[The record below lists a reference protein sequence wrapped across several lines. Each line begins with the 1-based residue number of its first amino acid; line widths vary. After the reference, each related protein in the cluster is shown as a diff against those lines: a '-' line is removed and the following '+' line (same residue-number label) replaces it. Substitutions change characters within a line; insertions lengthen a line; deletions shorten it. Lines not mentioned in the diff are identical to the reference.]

1 MAVTSVIKYEGDNKT
16 FIWKYPYTDFNMGS
30 ELIVRESQEA
40 LFFYNG
46 ELLDKFGA
54 GKHILE
60 TENMPLT
67 KGFFKLA
74 TGGKNPFIAELYF
87 VNMTEQMAIRWG
99 TDSKIEY
106 LDPVYNFPLAIGAC
120 GELSVSVNHPAKLL
134 IKLVGTE
141 NGFSQEQLTIYFRA
155 ILMNRA
161 KSIIASEII
170 NKKISVFEI
179 DMHLNELSDAVRKQL
194 VEDFMEYGL
203 NLNTFMIT
211 TVVKPDDSRNY
222 QKFKDLYFRQHT
234 DVMEAELKQR
244 VSLIEQET
252 KAKQTVMEAEAI
264 AKKREL
270 ENYTYQQEK
279 GFEVAKKMADN
290 DAIAQMNNVGLG
302 LGMMMGVGSEVGK
315 TVGGMTKD
323 AIQSVKEEPVIT
335 PPVLAVNNVKRFCM
349 NCGKPLSPEAL
360 FCEYCGKK
368 VETEDKCSGCGY
380 VFHNDARFC
389 PKCGTKRGE

>member
-1 MAVTSVIKYEGDNKT
+1 MAVTSVIKYDGDNKT
-16 FIWKYPYTDFNMGS
+16 FIWKYPQTDFNMGS

-40 LFFYNG
+40 IFLYNG

-60 TENMPLT
+60 TENMPLA
-67 KGFFKLA
+67 KGILKLA
-74 TGGKNPFIAELYF
+74 TGGRNPFIAELYF
-87 VNMTEQMAIRWG
+87 INLTEQMAIRWG
-99 TDSKIEY
+99 TDSKISY
-106 LDPVYNFPLAIGAC
+106 LDPVYNFPLEIGAC
-120 GELSVSVNHPAKLL
+120 GEFSISVNNSAKLL

-141 NGFSQEQLTIYFRA
+141 RGFSQEQLTQSFRA
-155 ILMNRA
+155 ILLNRV

-170 NKKISVFEI
+170 TRKISVFEI
-179 DMHLNELSDAVRKQL
+179 DMHLSELSEAIRTQL
-194 VEDFMEYGL
+194 FSDFIEYGL

-211 TVVKPDDSRNY
+211 TVVKPDEDRNY
-222 QKFKDLYFRQHT
+222 HKFKDLYFRQHT
-234 DVMEAELKQR
+234 DVMEAELRQK

-279 GFEVAKKMADN
+279 GFEVAKTMANN

-315 TVGGMTKD
+315 TVGAMTGE
-323 AIQSVKEEPVIT
+323 AMHSVQQPARAPEQESAPT
-335 PPVLAVNNVKRFCM
+335 MEKRFCM
-349 NCGKPLSPEAL
+349 QCGKPLSSGAM
-360 FCEYCGKK
+360 FCEYCGAKIM
-368 VETEDKCSGCGY
+368 TEDKCSNCGY
-380 VFHNDARFC
+380 VFLNDARFC